1 MNKRKHSSSCSGLS
15 IGPLFL
21 AVVLIAAAA
30 WYISGHWFQ
39 LMVITGD
46 SMSPTYHSGQFTA
59 IDRHDRSFGE
69 GDVVAL
75 RCENLHAILVKRIA
89 AGPGDTVVITGIY
102 NDKPGHFT
110 DEYADG
116 LDNIYTLLRYAHF
129 DGIIFPAGRFNR
141 EDVRERIFSIL
152 RNLDTPCVVLEHQV
166 DDFECFYPPQREYI
180 KHL

>member
-21 AVVLIAAAA
+21 TVVLIAAAA

-39 LMVITGD
+39 LMVITGA

-59 IDRHDRSFGE
+59 IDRRDRSFGE

-89 AGPGDTVVITGIY
+89 AGPGDTVVITG
-102 NDKPGHFT
+102 GHLLINGRPSPVYGEIPFENAGILEEERT
-110 DEYADG
+110 LSEG
-116 LDNIYTLLRYAHF
+116 SWIVFGDNIAQSR
-129 DGIIFPAGRFNR
+129 DSRDERVGIVQEKDIIGKIIPQKSPELSFP
-141 EDVRERIFSIL
+141 
-152 RNLDTPCVVLEHQV
+152 
-166 DDFECFYPPQREYI
+166 
-180 KHL
+180 